1 MLVFFPQDTDSPI
14 WILDGRAIK
23 ILTGPLARRRCKTTW
38 DLLYMERYTRGK
50 PGLNKGQDCCPC
62 ITLHI
67 PLFLYVQLAIY
78 KLLLK
83 IKLWVWHQCLA
94 PPCHS
99 FLPFLAEF
107 PSGAWRLIMSTY
119 LPWLLRP
126 TWEREPKAGHPPLF
140 KRVPVAYVDGAIS
153 LSWNF
158 IGFPRKP
165 SYSAS
170 LLHLFSYY
178 TISF

>member
-1 MLVFFPQDTDSPI
+1 M
-14 WILDGRAIK
+14 GRYAK
-23 ILTGPLARRRCKTTW
+23 R
-38 DLLYMERYTRGK
+38 K
-50 PGLNKGQDCCPC
+50 PGLNKGQNCCPC

-67 PLFLYVQLAIY
+67 PLFLYVQLGVY

-94 PPCHS
+94 PPCRS
-99 FLPFLAEF
+99 FLPFLAKF
-107 PSGAWRLIMSTY
+107 PSGAWRLTVSTC

-126 TWEREPKAGHPPLF
+126 TREGAQGGHPLLF
-140 KRVPVAYVDGAIS
+140 KRAPVAYVDSASS

-158 IGFPRKP
+158 IGFSRKP

-170 LLHLFSYY
+170 FLYLFSYY

>member
-1 MLVFFPQDTDSPI
+1 M
-14 WILDGRAIK
+14 GRYAK
-23 ILTGPLARRRCKTTW
+23 R
-38 DLLYMERYTRGK
+38 K

-67 PLFLYVQLAIY
+67 PLFLYVQLGVY

-99 FLPFLAEF
+99 FLPFRLNSHLERGGS
-107 PSGAWRLIMSTY
+107 PSLLI
-119 LPWLLRP
+119 LPGLLRS
-126 TWEREPKAGHPPLF
+126 ERGGHFVSPLLQETG
-140 KRVPVAYVDGAIS
+140 KMPVTYVGGANC
-153 LSWNF
+153 LSQSF
-158 IGFPRKP
+158 IGSPRKP

-170 LLHLFSYY
+170 FLH
-178 TISF
+178 

>member
-1 MLVFFPQDTDSPI
+1 MQIKEKTLQGKMSFLVVRHLSRK
-14 WILDGRAIK
+14 RAIK
-23 ILTGPLARRRCKTTW
+23 MLTGPLARWWYKTTW
-38 DLLYMERYTRGK
+38 DLLYTGRYAKRK

-67 PLFLYVQLAIY
+67 PLFLYGQLGVY

-99 FLPFLAEF
+99 FLPFQAEF
-107 PSGAWRLIMSTY
+107 PSGAQRFSVSTY

-126 TWEREPKAGHPPLF
+126 TWEGAQGGAHSIIQAGAGGLHRQCKPLVSELYWF
-140 KRVPVAYVDGAIS
+140 PV
-153 LSWNF
+153 
-158 IGFPRKP
+158 
-165 SYSAS
+165 
-170 LLHLFSYY
+170 
-178 TISF
+178 